1 MSEGSLDVVIDDYS
15 FFRGFGVDSFK
26 KRGAAKTLPRNSQ
39 ITVSVEMVLHL
50 FVQFIELSMKYIH
63 F

>member
-39 ITVSVEMVLHL
+39 ITVTSDFKNVPN
-50 FVQFIELSMKYIH
+50 F
-63 F
+63 

>member
-1 MSEGSLDVVIDDYS
+1 MIGGNSGLSEGSLDVVIDDYS

-39 ITVSVEMVLHL
+39 ITVIVSVWWKILIKV
-50 FVQFIELSMKYIH
+50 
-63 F
+63 

>member
-1 MSEGSLDVVIDDYS
+1 MIGGNSGLSEGSLDAVIDDYS

-39 ITVSVEMVLHL
+39 ITVSSVEM
-50 FVQFIELSMKYIH
+50 
-63 F
+63 